1 MTRST
6 PMWRRYATLFGRNIR
21 GDIEDELKFHL
32 EARTRELVDAGWPP
46 RAAEEEA
53 HRLFGDRDAIAA
65 ECREIKTRFEQ
76 RRQMHAYLSGIAA
89 DIHFALRG
97 FRRTPGL
104 AVIMVLTLALGIGA
118 TTAIFSVVNAVLL
131 QPLPYATPERLVRIV
146 ENVPAA
152 EAFDGVAVRRD
163 SINPAEVASWRASE
177 SLSDVAVIAQESRT
191 LATDSGAVQLYGARV
206 SPALFRMRGVAPL
219 LGRGLLA
226 EEERPDA
233 DTIVLSEAAWRE
245 HLGSDPRIVGRVLS
259 LDGRALTVVGVMPPE
274 FGPDAYWTPFFAAP
288 QPPGFVSFLAGS
300 ARLRDGVSLD
310 AASAEIN
317 AIGSGLRGI
326 VPDPGAKPRFE
337 LVRELDQITSRVV
350 PALRVL
356 VVAVAAVLLIVCT
369 NVATLLLVRGT
380 RRQQEIAIRRSLGAT
395 RGRIVR
401 LVLAESLALAAIAG
415 AVGVG
420 FALAAVQVLK
430 SVAIVDLPRRFF
442 IGAAILPRAGEIA
455 LNPSVLAFVA
465 LLVLVTSAL
474 FGMWTALRLSRFG
487 ERGHH
492 AAAQI
497 SASANNTRAG
507 QVLATVQLG
516 LAMTLLIG
524 AGLLLH
530 SFFKLATVD
539 PGFDPRGVLSFE
551 LVVPGDSSAERR
563 LEVAAALASRL
574 QDHPRVA
581 SAGFIDIPPLGVGNI
596 LFTSDAFVPEGM
608 TGAEFSEAE
617 SALSPNER
625 TQLRVASSGY
635 LRALGA
641 RLTEGS
647 WIEDGASNA
656 ARQTVL
662 VSRAFAQR
670 YFLGSSAVGTTLRSG
685 QFGNA
690 TIVGVVDDIR
700 LNSLEGAPDRIV
712 FREPGQMLAAQRAR
726 QAQPSPQMGP
736 FFLTNGYNSITFA
749 ARTDG
754 EPLAILADL
763 RAMARDIDPSF
774 AIDAA
779 IPMELVRSGVT
790 TRPRFYAVL
799 LGTFGAL
806 AGFIAAIGIYG
817 VLAYLVS
824 QRTKEV
830 GIRMALGARPANVLQ
845 LVLRR
850 GVTMIAVGLTAG
862 VLGALGLTR
871 YLEGMLY
878 GIAAL
883 DGTTYAVVIAAF
895 AAVAVLASYVPA
907 RRATRID
914 PLAALRQDG

>member
-1 MTRST
+1 
-6 PMWRRYATLFGRNIR
+6 MWRRYATFFGRSIR
-21 GDIEDELKFHL
+21 GDIEDELQFHI

-46 RAAEEEA
+46 RAAEDEA
-53 HRLFGDRDAIAA
+53 HRLFGDRDSILT
-65 ECREIKTRFEQ
+65 ECQQINTRFEQ

-89 DIHFALRG
+89 DFHFALRG

-131 QPLPYATPERLVRIV
+131 QPLPYANPERLVRIV

-152 EAFDGVAVRRD
+152 EAFDGVPSRRD

-191 LATDSGAVQLYGARV
+191 LATDSGMVQLYGARV
-206 SPALFRMRGVAPL
+206 SPALFLMRGVAPL

-300 ARLRDGVSLD
+300 ARLTDGVSLE

-317 AIGSGLRGI
+317 AIGLGLRGI
-326 VPDPGAKPRFE
+326 APEPGAKPRFE
-337 LVRELDQITSRVV
+337 LVRELDQVTERVV

-401 LVLAESLALAAIAG
+401 LVLAESLTLAAIAG

-442 IGAAILPRAGEIA
+442 IGAAILPRAEEIA
-455 LNPSVLAFVA
+455 LSPSVLVFVA
-465 LLVLVTSAL
+465 VLVFVTSAL
-474 FGMWTALRLSRFG
+474 FGTWTALRLSRFG
-487 ERGHH
+487 ERGHN
-492 AAAQI
+492 AAAKI
-497 SASANNTRAG
+497 YANNTRAG

-530 SFFKLATVD
+530 SFLKLAAVD
-539 PGFDPRGVLSFE
+539 PGFDPRSVLSFE
-551 LVVPGDSSAERR
+551 LVVPGDSSADRR
-563 LEVAAALASRL
+563 LEVAEALTSRL

-596 LFTSDAFVPEGM
+596 LFSSDGFVPEGM
-608 TGAEFSEAE
+608 TEAEFNEAE
-617 SALSPNER
+617 STLAPNQR
-625 TQLRVASSGY
+625 TQLRVASPGY

-641 RLTEGS
+641 RLIEGS
-647 WIEDGASNA
+647 WIEDGPSSAAS
-656 ARQTVL
+656 QTVL
-662 VSRAFAQR
+662 VSRAYAQR
-670 YFLGSSAVGTTLRSG
+670 YFPGSSAVGTTLRSG
-685 QFGNA
+685 QFGDA

-712 FREPGQMLAAQRAR
+712 FREPGQMVASQRAR
-726 QAQPSPQMGP
+726 QSQPSLLMGP
-736 FFLTNGYNSITFA
+736 FFLTNGFNSITFA

-763 RAMARDIDPSF
+763 RAMARDVDPAL

-799 LGTFGAL
+799 LGTFGAI

-830 GIRMALGARPANVLQ
+830 GIRMALGAKPANVLR

-850 GVTMIAVGLTAG
+850 GIAMIAVGLTAG

-883 DGTTYAVVIAAF
+883 DGTTYVVVIAAF

-914 PLAALRQDG
+914 PLAALRQDC

>member
-1 MTRST
+1 
-6 PMWRRYATLFGRNIR
+6 MWRRYATFFGRSIR
-21 GDIEDELKFHL
+21 GDIEDELKFHI

-53 HRLFGDRDAIAA
+53 QRLFGDRDSILA
-65 ECREIKTRFEQ
+65 ECQQINTRFEK
-76 RRQMHAYLSGIAA
+76 RRQMHAYLSDIAA

-131 QPLPYATPERLVRIV
+131 QPLPYANPDRLVRIV
-146 ENVPAA
+146 ENVPAG
-152 EAFDGVAVRRD
+152 ETFDGVPTRRD

-177 SLSDVAVIAQESRT
+177 SLSDVAVIAPESRT
-191 LATDSGAVQLYGARV
+191 LATDSGTAQLYGARV
-206 SPALFRMRGVAPL
+206 SPALFLMRGVAPL

-233 DTIVLSEAAWRE
+233 DAIVLSEAAWRE
-245 HLGSDPRIVGRVLS
+245 HFGSDPRILGRVLS

-274 FGPDAYWTPFFAAP
+274 FGPEAYWTPFFAAP
-288 QPPGFVSFLAGS
+288 QPGRVSLFNGS
-300 ARLRDGVSLD
+300 AQLSDGVSLE

-317 AIGSGLRGI
+317 AIGLGLRGI
-326 VPDPGAKPRFE
+326 APEPGAKPRFE
-337 LVRELDQITSRVV
+337 LVRELDQVTARVV

-356 VVAVAAVLLIVCT
+356 GVAVAAVLLIVCT

-442 IGAAILPRAGEIA
+442 IGAAILPRAEEIA
-455 LNPSVLAFVA
+455 LSPSVLIFVA
-465 LLVLVTSAL
+465 VLVFVTSAL
-474 FGMWTALRLSRFG
+474 FGTWTALRLSRFG
-487 ERGHH
+487 ERGHN

-530 SFFKLATVD
+530 SFLKLAAVD
-539 PGFDPRGVLSFE
+539 AGFDPRSVLSFE
-551 LVVPGDSSAERR
+551 LVVPGGSSADRR
-563 LEVAAALASRL
+563 LEVAEALASRL
-574 QDHPRVA
+574 QDNPRVA

-596 LFTSDAFVPEGM
+596 LFSSDGFVPEGM
-608 TGAEFSEAE
+608 TEAEFNEAE
-617 SALSPNER
+617 STLSPNQR
-625 TQLRVASSGY
+625 TQLRVASPAY

-641 RLTEGS
+641 RLIEGS
-647 WIEDGASNA
+647 WIEDGPSSA
-656 ARQTVL
+656 ANQTVL
-662 VSRAFAQR
+662 VTRAYAQR
-670 YFLGSSAVGTTLRSG
+670 YFSGSSAVGTTLRSE
-685 QFGNA
+685 QFGDA

-700 LNSLEGAPDRIV
+700 LNSLEGAPDRII
-712 FREPGQMLAAQRAR
+712 FREPGQMVAAQRAR
-726 QAQPSPQMGP
+726 QSQPSLLMGP
-736 FFLTNGYNSITFA
+736 FFLTNGFNSITFA

-754 EPLAILADL
+754 EPLSILADL
-763 RAMARDIDPSF
+763 RAMARDVDPAL

-799 LGTFGAL
+799 LGTFGAI

-830 GIRMALGARPANVLQ
+830 GIRMALGAKPANVLR

-850 GVTMIAVGLTAG
+850 GVAMIAVGLTAG

-883 DGTTYAVVIAAF
+883 DGTTYGVVIAAF
-895 AAVAVLASYVPA
+895 AAVALLASYVPA

-914 PLAALRQDG
+914 PLAALRQDC